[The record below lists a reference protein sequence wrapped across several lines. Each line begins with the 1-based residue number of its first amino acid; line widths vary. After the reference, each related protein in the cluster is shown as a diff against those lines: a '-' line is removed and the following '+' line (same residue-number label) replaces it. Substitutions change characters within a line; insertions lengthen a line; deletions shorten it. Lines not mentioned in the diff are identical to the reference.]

1 MFSLSFAAAR
11 PSLRLVYHN
20 LPAGARGKPPP
31 SHSTARPG
39 NHVLIRATRPGKHRL
54 RSPGTAP
61 SAGPPV
67 TRPTTICRS
76 ARHIAFRP
84 FFTCRTQHR
93 CFGVEP
99 PPIVNIYLR
108 LRAAHRFSFVFHAPQ
123 AAPSFRSLLSA
134 VPRGVHRGAFACA
147 AGLLHVP
154 WGRAPRGLA
163 RVSRGFRVCRGGVRR
178 GGVRRGVFPRVPRGF
193 RVCSGGFCTCR
204 GGVRRGVFPRVPRCT
219 EKAKRSPIFRAP
231 RGRNRVYRSER

>member
-11 PSLRLVYHN
+11 PSLSSVYHN
-20 LPAGARGKPPP
+20 LPVGARGKPP
-31 SHSTARPG
+31 SAHSTARLG

-54 RSPGTAP
+54 HSPGTAP

-93 CFGVEP
+93 CFGVELP
-99 PPIVNIYLR
+99 LLANTYLR
-108 LRAAHRFSFVFHAPQ
+108 LRATQYFPFVFHAPHTE
-123 AAPSFRSLLSA
+123 PPFRSLLSA
-134 VPRGVHRGAFACA
+134 VPRGASRGAFACA

-154 WGRAPRGLA
+154 WGRAPRGL
-163 RVSRGFRVCRGGVRR
+163 S
-178 GGVRRGVFPRVPRGF
+178 RVPRGF
-193 RVCSGGFCTCR
+193 RVCRGAFARAAMHRKSKAEPDFSGS
-204 GGVRRGVFPRVPRCT
+204 
-219 EKAKRSPIFRAP
+219 AWS
-231 RGRNRVYRSER
+231 